1 MTETMYPEV
10 PVLVVGGGS
19 VGLLTAAL
27 LAHHGVPAVL
37 VERRSGPSIH
47 PRATGIGARTV
58 EILRELGLDK
68 AADAV
73 AVDLQ
78 GAGAV
83 GKAVARTVVE
93 MGAGDVATVPMPT
106 SPAGEL
112 DVTPFKLRGVC
123 AQDRLDTV
131 VAADLVRRGA
141 DLRWSTNLV
150 AIKQD
155 SNGVDVELEGPDG
168 RYSLRCQR
176 VVAADGGHS
185 AVRTALGIGTSGAG
199 DLGKSMINILFR
211 ADLRP
216 HLQGTSFGTCTITTP
231 DAPGLLVTVDGEST
245 WVFHVACDVDA
256 GERPEDFT
264 HERCITIIRAAV
276 GDPGLGVEIRSV
288 LPWRPRSS
296 LADRF
301 AVGRVFLVGDAAHT
315 VSPLGAFGLNTGV
328 ADAHNL
334 AWKLAA
340 VHHGEAGAGLLD
352 TYAQEREPVAAATL
366 DQAMRRVADPQLHWG
381 RGPEADAAR
390 AAAGVW
396 AAPVVHL
403 GQRYDSA
410 AIVDPRP
417 ELPSTVDLAAALD
430 GTPGS
435 RVPHA
440 WVDGVST
447 LDLVAS
453 RWTLLVGP
461 AADQWFAAAAELGVP
476 AYRVSAPWL
485 TDDGALLVRPDAI
498 VAMRVTDP
506 TPDPTRFLATALNQL
521 LARPITSESLQVVDF
536 VERHDLV
543 TEVSV
548 VAQQSRNTP

>member
-1 MTETMYPEV
+1 MTETAYPEV
-10 PVLVVGGGS
+10 AVLVAGGGS

-37 VERRSGPSIH
+37 VERRSGPSVH
-47 PRATGIGARTV
+47 PRATGIGPRTV
-58 EILRELGLDK
+58 EVLRELGLDTAVD
-68 AADAV
+68 AA
-73 AVDLQ
+73 AVDLRG
-78 GAGAV
+78 GA

-93 MGAGDVATVPMPT
+93 MGAGDVTTMPMPAP
-106 SPAGEL
+106 SADEL
-112 DVTPFKLRGVC
+112 DTTPFRLRGVC
-123 AQDRLDTV
+123 AQDRLDAV
-131 VAADLVRRGA
+131 VAADLARRGA
-141 DLRWSTNLV
+141 DLRWSTRLV
-150 AIKQD
+150 GISQD
-155 SNGVDVELEGPDG
+155 AEGVDVELAGPHS
-168 RYSLRCQR
+168 RYSLRCAR
-176 VVAADGGHS
+176 VVAADGTHS
-185 AVRTALGIGTSGAG
+185 AVRTALGVGTSGAG

-216 HLQGTSFGTCTITTP
+216 HLRGMSFATCTITTP
-231 DAPGLLVTVDGEST
+231 DAPGLLATVDGET
-245 WVFHVACDVDA
+245 NWVFHVACDVDG

-264 HERCITIIRAAV
+264 HERCAAVVRAAV
-276 GDPGLGVEIRSV
+276 GDPDLDVEVRSV
-288 LPWRPRSS
+288 LPWRPRSC

-340 VHHGEAGAGLLD
+340 VHKGEAGAGLLG

-366 DQAMRRVADPQLHWG
+366 DQAMRRLADPQLHWG
-381 RGPEADAAR
+381 QGPEADAAR

-410 AIVDPRP
+410 AVVDPRP
-417 ELPSTVDLAAALD
+417 ELPSTVDLAVALD
-430 GTPGS
+430 GSPGS
-435 RVPHA
+435 RVPHT

-461 AADQWFAAAAELGVP
+461 AGEQWLAAAADVGLP
-476 AYRVSAPWL
+476 AHRVRAPWL
-485 TDDGALLVRPDAI
+485 PDDGALLVRPDAI
-498 VAMRVTDP
+498 IAMRATAPVLDP
-506 TPDPTRFLATALNQL
+506 ARFLADILHQV
-521 LARPITSESLQVVDF
+521 LAR
-536 VERHDLV
+536 R
-543 TEVSV
+543 
-548 VAQQSRNTP
+548 VAVPST

>member
-1 MTETMYPEV
+1 MTETVYPDV

-37 VERRSGPSIH
+37 VERRSGPSVH
-47 PRATGIGARTV
+47 PRATGIGPRTV
-58 EILRELGLDK
+58 EILREIGLDT
-68 AADAV
+68 AVDAV
-73 AVDLQ
+73 SVDLR
-78 GAGAV
+78 GAA

-93 MGAGDVATVPMPT
+93 MGAGDVVTVPMLTP
-106 SPAGEL
+106 SAAEL
-112 DVTPFKLRGVC
+112 DTTPFRLRGVC
-123 AQDRLDTV
+123 AQDRLDAV
-131 VAADLVRRGA
+131 VAADLTRRGA
-141 DLRWSTNLV
+141 DLRWSTRLV
-150 AIKQD
+150 DITQD
-155 SNGVDVELEGPDG
+155 ADGVDVELEGPDG
-168 RYSLRCQR
+168 RYSMRCAR
-176 VVAADGGHS
+176 VVAADGTHS
-185 AVRTALGIGTSGAG
+185 AVRTALGVGTSGAG

-216 HLQGTSFGTCTITTP
+216 HLRGMSFATCTITTP
-231 DAPGLLVTVDGEST
+231 EAPGLLATVDGAMD
-245 WVFHVACDVDA
+245 WVFHVACDIDG

-264 HERCITIIRAAV
+264 HERCVAVVRAAV
-276 GDPGLGVEIRSV
+276 GDPDLDVEVRSV
-288 LPWRPRSS
+288 LPWRPRSA

-315 VSPLGAFGLNTGV
+315 VSPMGAFGLNTGA

-340 VHHGEAGAGLLD
+340 VHHGEAGARLLD
-352 TYAQEREPVAAATL
+352 TYAEEREPVAAATL
-366 DQAMRRVADPQLHWG
+366 DQAMRRLADPELHWG

-403 GQRYDSA
+403 GQRYGSA
-410 AIVDPRP
+410 AVVDPRP
-417 ELPSTVDLAAALD
+417 ELPSTVDLAVVLD
-430 GTPGS
+430 GAPGS

-461 AADQWFAAAAELGVP
+461 AGHRWLAAAACLGLP
-476 AYRVSAPWL
+476 AHRVFAPWL
-485 TDDGALLVRPDAI
+485 SDDGALLVRPDAI
-498 VAMRVTDP
+498 VAMRATAPV
-506 TPDPTRFLATALNQL
+506 PDPAQFLADVLDHV
-521 LARPITSESLQVVDF
+521 LARP
-536 VERHDLV
+536 
-543 TEVSV
+543 
-548 VAQQSRNTP
+548 VAVPST

>member
-27 LAHHGVPAVL
+27 LTHHGVPAVL
-37 VERRSGPSIH
+37 VERRSGPSEH
-47 PRATGIGARTV
+47 PRATGIGPRTV
-58 EILRELGLDK
+58 EVLRELGLDA
-68 AADAV
+68 AADAA
-73 AVDLQ
+73 AVDLR
-78 GAGAV
+78 GGV

-93 MGAGDVATVPMPT
+93 MGAGDVVTVPMPT
-106 SPAGEL
+106 PSADEL
-112 DVTPFKLRGVC
+112 DVTPFRLRGVC
-123 AQDRLDTV
+123 AQDRLDAV
-131 VAADLVRRGA
+131 VAADLARRGA
-141 DLRWSTNLV
+141 DLRWSTRLV
-150 AIKQD
+150 GIAQD
-155 SNGVDVELEGPDG
+155 ADGVDVELEGPDG
-168 RYSLRCQR
+168 RYSLRCTR
-176 VVAADGGHS
+176 VVAADGTHS
-185 AVRTALGIGTSGAG
+185 TVRTALGVGTSGPG

-216 HLQGTSFGTCTITTP
+216 HLRGMSFATCTITTP
-231 DAPGLLVTVDGEST
+231 EAPGLLATVDGET
-245 WVFHVACDVDA
+245 NWVFHVPCDIDG

-264 HERCITIIRAAV
+264 HERCAAVVRLAV
-276 GDPGLGVEIRSV
+276 GDPDLDVEVRSV
-288 LPWRPRSS
+288 LSWRPRSAAAES
-296 LADRF
+296 F

-352 TYAQEREPVAAATL
+352 TYAHEREPVAAATL
-366 DQAMRRVADPQLHWG
+366 DQAMRRLADPQLHWG

-410 AIVDPRP
+410 AVVDPRP
-417 ELPSTVDLAAALD
+417 ELPSTVDLVLD
-430 GTPGS
+430 GSPGS

-440 WVDGVST
+440 WIGGVST

-453 RWTLLVGP
+453 RWTLLVGVAGDRWLTA
-461 AADQWFAAAAELGVP
+461 AADVGLP
-476 AYRVSAPWL
+476 AHRVAVPWL
-485 TDDGALLVRPDAI
+485 PDEGALLVRPDGI
-498 VAMRVTDP
+498 VAMRATASVTDP
-506 TPDPTRFLATALNQL
+506 ARFLTEVLDQV
-521 LARPITSESLQVVDF
+521 LARPVPVPS
-536 VERHDLV
+536 
-543 TEVSV
+543 
-548 VAQQSRNTP
+548 P

>member
-1 MTETMYPEV
+1 MTDTAYPEV

-37 VERRSGPSIH
+37 VERRSGPSVH
-47 PRATGIGARTV
+47 PRATGIGPRTV
-58 EILRELGLDK
+58 EILRELGLDTAVD
-68 AADAV
+68 AA
-73 AVDLQ
+73 AVDLR
-78 GAGAV
+78 GAA

-93 MGAGDVATVPMPT
+93 MGAGDVVTVPMPT
-106 SPAGEL
+106 PSAVEL
-112 DVTPFKLRGVC
+112 DTTPFRLRGVC
-123 AQDRLDTV
+123 AQDRLDAV
-131 VAADLVRRGA
+131 VAADLARRGA
-141 DLRWSTNLV
+141 DPRWSTRLV
-150 AIKQD
+150 GIAQD
-155 SNGVDVELEGPDG
+155 ADGVDVELEGPDG
-168 RYSLRCQR
+168 PYSLRCAR
-176 VVAADGGHS
+176 VVAADGTHS
-185 AVRTALGIGTSGAG
+185 TVRTALGVDTSGAG

-211 ADLRP
+211 ADIRP
-216 HLQGTSFGTCTITTP
+216 HLRGMSFATCTITTP
-231 DAPGLLVTVDGEST
+231 EAPGLLATVDGET
-245 WVFHVACDVDA
+245 DWVFHVACDVDG

-264 HERCITIIRAAV
+264 RERCVAVVRSAV
-276 GDPGLGVEIRSV
+276 GDPGLDVEVRSV

-340 VHHGEAGAGLLD
+340 VHHGEAGPGLLD
-352 TYAQEREPVAAATL
+352 TYAREREPIAAATL
-366 DQAMRRVADPQLHWG
+366 DQAMRRLADPELHWG

-410 AIVDPRP
+410 AVVDARP
-417 ELPSTVDLAAALD
+417 ELPSTVDLAVALD
-430 GTPGS
+430 GSPGS

-453 RWTLLVGP
+453 RWTLLVGD
-461 AADQWFAAAAELGVP
+461 AGDRWLVAAAGAGLP
-476 AYRVSAPWL
+476 ARQVRAPWVS
-485 TDDGALLVRPDAI
+485 DDGALLVRPDAI
-498 VAMRVTDP
+498 VAMRVTTPVRDP
-506 TPDPTRFLATALNQL
+506 ARFLAGVLDRV
-521 LARPITSESLQVVDF
+521 LARPVGVPS
-536 VERHDLV
+536 
-543 TEVSV
+543 
-548 VAQQSRNTP
+548 A

>member
-1 MTETMYPEV
+1 MTETAYPDVPVPV

-27 LAHHGVPAVL
+27 LTHHGVPVVL
-37 VERRSGPSIH
+37 VERRSGPSVH

-58 EILRELGLDK
+58 EILREIGLD
-68 AADAV
+68 AAVDAA
-73 AVDLQ
+73 AVDLR
-78 GAGAV
+78 GAV
-83 GKAVARTVVE
+83 GKAVAPTVVA
-93 MGAGDVATVPMPT
+93 MGEGDVVTVPMPT
-106 SPAGEL
+106 PSADGL
-112 DVTPFKLRGVC
+112 DATPFRLRGVC
-123 AQDRLDTV
+123 AQDRLDAV
-131 VAADLVRRGA
+131 VAADLARRGA
-141 DLRWSTNLV
+141 DLRWSTRLTG
-150 AIKQD
+150 IRQD
-155 SNGVDVELEGPDG
+155 ADGVDVELEGPDG
-168 RYSLRCQR
+168 RYSLRCTHA
-176 VVAADGGHS
+176 VAADGTHS
-185 AVRTALGIGTSGAG
+185 TVRTALGVGVSGPG

-216 HLQGTSFGTCTITTP
+216 HLRGMSFATCTITTP
-231 DAPGLLVTVDGEST
+231 EAPGLLATVDGAT
-245 WVFHVACDVDA
+245 NWVFHVACDTDG

-264 HERCITIIRAAV
+264 HERCATIIRSAV
-276 GDPGLGVEIRSV
+276 GDPDLDVEVRSV
-288 LPWRPRSS
+288 LPWRPRS
-296 LADRF
+296 AAAERF
-301 AVGRVFLVGDAAHT
+301 TVGRVFLVGDAAHT

-352 TYAQEREPVAAATL
+352 TYAHEREPVAAATL
-366 DQAMRRVADPQLHWG
+366 DQALRRVADPKLHWG

-417 ELPSTVDLAAALD
+417 ELPSTVDLVLD

-440 WVDGVST
+440 WIDGTST

-453 RWTLLVGP
+453 RWTLLAGIAGERWLTA
-461 AADQWFAAAAELGVP
+461 AADVGLP
-476 AYRVSAPWL
+476 AHRVAVPWL
-485 TDDGALLVRPDAI
+485 PDDGAVLVRPDGI
-498 VAMRVTDP
+498 VALRTTTPVTDR
-506 TPDPTRFLATALNQL
+506 TRFLGEILDQL
-521 LARPITSESLQVVDF
+521 LARPVPV
-536 VERHDLV
+536 
-543 TEVSV
+543 
-548 VAQQSRNTP
+548 PGG